1 MGKIYNI
8 DLCENFLKEVVGFIK
23 QNINPIEIAK
33 YTVVLPNNRS
43 CREFKKYF
51 SENNESKTIC
61 FPKII
66 SISDTIIFEDQK
78 ISALITKILRNRNK
92 NIPINTIF
100 ELALSI
106 TKLIKELI
114 INNVDYTKIRYFVPA
129 NLMNHWEHTVNM
141 ISECIA
147 NEKINN
153 MLSIATLNLRHSIKS
168 ISENDAKIIVAGIS
182 NTDIYTKEFI
192 KATYES
198 ENGLIF
204 TIGNANSQNQ
214 TYNKEI
220 IGDLPY
226 INLPTNLSTDRERDF
241 IELAEFQNISEEAQ
255 AVAISVRKAVYE
267 QKNVLIVAPNRDLSV
282 RIKSELKRWNI
293 VADDSYGE
301 VFAETY
307 HGLLVSLVLDVF
319 TDEFSSRS
327 VLKILKITHS
337 QHAFKMEKFLKTQR
351 SIYPHFFDAFMEWKS
366 ENSEMNQEISTLVSK
381 LYNILKNNDL
391 LKKQAKK
398 TFSVWSQ
405 IIIDIIDIFNAKTAA
420 LFAEIIKQYIDFSDV
435 FGEITFD
442 EYSIFI
448 KKHSLQTSVR
458 YSGGYTD
465 GVVMLGT
472 LEAQLLNADFV
483 IIAGANEDS
492 FISSEK
498 ENFWMSNSMMRTLN
512 IPTNEQKDKFI
523 QCVFERLAHK
533 KHVLITRS
541 DRVLGSQQVKYPFL
555 DKLLKLL
562 KSEKNT
568 NLYNLISCVN
578 KGDKKESP
586 QKISL
591 PYANPQLKYRPNK
604 FSVTDIESLKN
615 NAYAFYAKKILKL
628 KELNEFDEI
637 KNLRGNYIHV
647 VLDNFVKKRYGDDI
661 YHTAEETLK
670 ELKIEELPF
679 GFWFFRINNIL
690 DFVKDNTFGSS
701 ISEIWGER
709 SLAIDPNNV
718 CKIICKADRID
729 VNDDNN
735 GITIIDYK
743 TSSEKITKKNVE
755 QGEKIQL
762 VIEAWIAKNNG
773 FKISKNSVSSVQY
786 WFLKKDCEKVIV
798 TNDIESTDLLV
809 EKTIDGLRKLIYQ
822 YNIIGKP
829 YCVNVGYKFDDSY
842 MHLARVK
849 EWLDA

>member
-8 DLCENFLKEVVGFIK
+8 NLCESFLKRIVGFVK

-51 SENNESKTIC
+51 SEGNNAKTMC

-66 SISDTIIFEDQK
+66 SISDTIIFDNQK
-78 ISALITKILRNRNK
+78 ISLMITGILRKRNK

-114 INNVDYTKIRYFVPA
+114 INNVDYTKIRYLVPA
-129 NLMNHWEHTVNM
+129 NLMNHWEHTVSM
-141 ISECIA
+141 IYECV
-147 NEKINN
+147 NHPEINKK
-153 MLSIATLNLRHSIKS
+153 LSLATLNLRHYIES
-168 ISENDAKIIVAGIS
+168 ISKNNAKIIVAGIN

-192 KATYES
+192 KAVYMS
-198 ENGLIF
+198 EHGLIF
-204 TIGNANSQNQ
+204 TTSNENSQNQ
-214 TYNKEI
+214 AYNKEI
-220 IGDLPY
+220 FGDLPY
-226 INLPTNLSTDRERDF
+226 ADLPANQKKAS

-255 AVAISVRKAVYE
+255 AIAISVRKAVHE
-267 QKNVLIVAPNRDLSV
+267 QKRVLIVVPNTDLSS
-282 RIKSELKRWNI
+282 RIKSELLHWNI

-307 HGLLVSLVLDVF
+307 HGLLISLILETF

-327 VLKILKITHS
+327 VLKILKMTHS
-337 QHAFKMEKFLKTQR
+337 QCAFEMEVFLRTQR
-351 SIYPHFFDAFMEWKS
+351 SIYPHFFDAFMAWKS
-366 ENSEMNQEISTLVSK
+366 KNSGINQKISRNIYN
-381 LYNILKNNDL
+381 LYNL
-391 LKKQAKK
+391 LKSNNLFEQDAKK
-398 TFSVWSQ
+398 TFSAWSH
-405 IIIDIIDIFNAKTAA
+405 IITDAINIFNAESVVQ
-420 LFAEIIKQYIDFSDV
+420 FSEIIKQFIDFSDV
-435 FGEITFD
+435 FGEITFS

-448 KKHSLQTSVR
+448 KKHVLQTSVR
-458 YSGGYTD
+458 HARGYTD

-472 LEAQLLNADFV
+472 IEAQLLDADLV

-492 FISSEK
+492 FTSSEK
-498 ENFWMSNSMMRTLN
+498 DNFWMSESMMRALN
-512 IPTNEQKDKFI
+512 MPTNEQKDKFM
-523 QCVFERLAHK
+523 QCIFERLAYK

-541 DRVLGSQQVKYPFL
+541 DRVLGAQQVRYPFL
-555 DKLLKLL
+555 DKLLKEQ
-562 KSEKNT
+562 KVQTNT
-568 NLYNLISCVN
+568 VLYNLISCVN
-578 KGDKKESP
+578 KIEKAHNDS
-586 QKISL
+586 KISL
-591 PYANPQLKYRPNK
+591 PFANPQLKYRPNK

-615 NAYAFYAKKILKL
+615 NAYAFYAKKILRL

-637 KNLRGNYIHV
+637 KNLRGNYIHA

-661 YHTAEETLK
+661 YHTAQETLK
-670 ELKIEELPF
+670 ELKIDQLSF
-679 GFWFFRINNIL
+679 GFWFFRIDGIL
-690 DFVKDNTFGSS
+690 DFVKESTFGNS

-729 VNDDNN
+729 VNDVDNS
-735 GITIIDYK
+735 ITIIDYK
-743 TSSEKITKKNVE
+743 TSSEKITKKSVE

-762 VIEAWIAKNNG
+762 LLEAWIAQNNG
-773 FKISKNSVSSVQY
+773 FKISKNAVSSIQY
-786 WFLKKDCEKVIV
+786 WFLKKESEKVII
-798 TNDIESTDLLV
+798 TNDIESTNLLV

-822 YNIIGKP
+822 YNIVGKP
-829 YCVNVGYKFDDSY
+829 YCVNVGYKFDASY

-849 EWLDA
+849 EWFDA

>member
-435 FGEITFD
+435 FCEISFD

-472 LEAQLLNADFV
+472 LEAQLLDADFV

-690 DFVKDNTFGSS
+690 DFIKDNTFGSS

>member
-8 DLCENFLKEVVGFIK
+8 DLRENFLKEVVGFIK
-23 QNINPIEIAK
+23 QNINPIEVAK

-78 ISALITKILRNRNK
+78 ISELITKILRNRNK

-153 MLSIATLNLRHSIKS
+153 MLSIATLNLHHSIKS
-168 ISENDAKIIVAGIS
+168 ISKNNAKIIVAGIS

-192 KATYES
+192 KAAYES

-204 TIGNANSQNQ
+204 TIGNENSQNQ

-241 IELAEFQNISEEAQ
+241 IGLAEFQNISEEAQ
-255 AVAISVRKAVYE
+255 AVAISVRKAIYE
-267 QKNVLIVAPNRDLSV
+267 QKSVLIVVPSTDLSS
-282 RIKSELKRWNI
+282 RIKSELKHWNI
-293 VADDSYGE
+293 IADDSYGE
-301 VFAETY
+301 VFSETH

-319 TDEFSSRS
+319 TDEFLSRS
-327 VLKILKITHS
+327 VLKILKMTYS
-337 QHAFKMEKFLKTQR
+337 QYAFELEKFLKTQR

-366 ENSEMNQEISTLVSK
+366 ENPEMNQEISTLVSK

-398 TFSVWSQ
+398 TFSIWSQ
-405 IIIDIIDIFNAKTAA
+405 IIIDIIDIFNAKTATM
-420 LFAEIIKQYIDFSDV
+420 FAEIIKQYIDFSDV

-442 EYSIFI
+442 EYSIFN

-472 LEAQLLNADFV
+472 LEAQLLDADFV

-541 DRVLGSQQVKYPFL
+541 DRVLGTQQVKYPFL

-578 KGDKKESP
+578 KGDKKKGS
-586 QKISL
+586 QKILL

-637 KNLRGNYIHV
+637 KNLRGNYIHA

-661 YHTAEETLK
+661 YHTAKETLK

-690 DFVKDNTFGSS
+690 DFIKDNTFGSS

-729 VNDDNN
+729 INDDNN
-735 GITIIDYK
+735 SITIIDYK

-773 FKISKNSVSSVQY
+773 FKISKNYVSSVQY

-809 EKTIDGLRKLIYQ
+809 EKTIDGLRRLIYQ

-829 YCVNVGYKFDDSY
+829 YCVNVGYRFDDSY
-842 MHLARVK
+842 MHLARVR

>member
-23 QNINPIEIAK
+23 QNINPIEIVK

-435 FGEITFD
+435 FCEISFD

>member
-435 FGEITFD
+435 FCEISFD

-465 GVVMLGT
+465 DVVMLGT
-472 LEAQLLNADFV
+472 LEAQLLDADFV

-690 DFVKDNTFGSS
+690 DFIKDNTFGSS

>member
-23 QNINPIEIAK
+23 QNINPIEIVK

-301 VFAETY
+301 VFAETC

-472 LEAQLLNADFV
+472 LEAQLLDADFV

-586 QKISL
+586 QKISS

-670 ELKIEELPF
+670 ELKIEELSF

-718 CKIICKADRID
+718 CKVICKADRID

-743 TSSEKITKKNVE
+743 TSSEKITKKSVE

>member
-23 QNINPIEIAK
+23 QNINPIEIVK

-435 FGEITFD
+435 FCEISFD

-690 DFVKDNTFGSS
+690 DFIKDNTFGSS

>member
-23 QNINPIEIAK
+23 QNINPIEIVK

-435 FGEITFD
+435 FCEISFD

-670 ELKIEELPF
+670 ELKIEELSF

-718 CKIICKADRID
+718 CKVICKADRID